1 LSKLGRNLSRLVVN
15 VPIVPD
21 NEAERSTHRRWHC
34 LPGAPVFMVKLITL
48 LASLIFASL
57 AHGAPASL
65 ESIDRLLADT
75 KVEKLLDTMSTNV
88 DQVMRRSMEAS
99 TQGQQLSP
107 EQRRVIDA
115 TAAKFVQVMREE
127 MTWDKMRPLY
137 VQIYQESFTQEEID
151 GLIAFYESPAGVAFV
166 EKMPFVM
173 QKSMSIMQSRLAPMM
188 EKMKAAMKEAI
199 AEPKAAQ

>member
-1 LSKLGRNLSRLVVN
+1 
-15 VPIVPD
+15 
-21 NEAERSTHRRWHC
+21 
-34 LPGAPVFMVKLITL
+34 MVKLITL
-48 LASLIFASL
+48 LASLVFASL
-57 AHGAPASL
+57 AYCAPASE

-75 KVEKLLDTMSTNV
+75 KVEKLLDTMSVNV

-99 TQGQQLSP
+99 MQGQQLSP
-107 EQRRVIDA
+107 EQRRAIDA
-115 TAAKFVQVMREE
+115 TAATFVQVMREE
-127 MTWDKMRPLY
+127 MTWDKLRPLY

-173 QKSMSIMQSRLAPMM
+173 QKSMSIMQSRMAPMM

-199 AEPKAAQ
+199 AEPKAAP